1 MGELRAVGVNVVH
14 VVVPEGIDDATRP
27 SGGNTYD
34 RQLIDTLRTQGF
46 AIVETAVAG
55 SWPFPPATALE
66 ALARTLSAVADGSVV
81 LLDGLVASASSD
93 VLVPHASR
101 LRLVILM
108 HMPLGSEPGALASV
122 KVAERVSLTAAT
134 AVITT
139 STWTRRWLI
148 DHYGMPPG
156 SVHVA
161 EPGVEPSEVASV
173 SAHGGRLICV
183 AAVVPHKGQD
193 ILVEALA
200 RLTRREWDCRFVGS
214 DTLDP
219 GFVAR
224 LRRGIQETDLADR
237 IQFVGPLVGAALAST
252 YASADL
258 LVAPS
263 RTDTYGMVVSEAL
276 AHGTPVVATTVGG
289 LPSTLGIVEERGRPG
304 ILVPPDDPM
313 LLAEALRTWL
323 DDDSVRRRLRELA
336 LDRRRTLSP
345 WTSTARD
352 VSHVLRGVAA

>member
-1 MGELRAVGVNVVH
+1 MGELRTDGVNVVH
-14 VVVPEGIDDATRP
+14 VVVPEGIDDAARP
-27 SGGNTYD
+27 SGGNIYD
-34 RQLIDTLRTQGF
+34 RQLIDALRKQGF
-46 AIVETAVAG
+46 AVMETPVAG
-55 SWPFPPATALE
+55 SWPVPPVSTLD
-66 ALARTLSAVADGSVV
+66 ALAVALSAIADGGVV
-81 LLDGLVASASSD
+81 LIDGLVASASSD

-108 HMPLGSEPGALASV
+108 HMPLGSQPGADMSV
-122 KVAERVSLTAAT
+122 ELAERVSLAAAT

-139 STWTRRWLI
+139 STWTQRWLI

-161 EPGVEPSEVASV
+161 EPGVEPSAVASV
-173 SAHGGRLICV
+173 SSHGGRLICV

-200 RLTRREWDCRFVGS
+200 RLAERDWDCRFVGS
-214 DTLDP
+214 NTLDP
-219 GFVAR
+219 EFVAR
-224 LRRGIQETDLADR
+224 LRRRTKETDLAGR
-237 IQFVGPLVGAALAST
+237 IRFVGPRVGAALAST

-263 RTDTYGMVVSEAL
+263 RADTYGMVVTEAL
-276 AHGTPVVATTVGG
+276 ARGTPVVATTVGG
-289 LPSTLGIVEERGRPG
+289 LPSTLGIVEKHGRPG

-323 DDDSVRRRLRELA
+323 DDESVRRRLRGLA
-336 LDRRRTLSP
+336 LRRRRTLSP
-345 WTSTARD
+345 WNTTARD